1 MPHAAHG
8 GSVRSV
14 YFCGVSPTL
23 VSMPHEDVTLCSS
36 LMNHENLQA
45 AAREEMLGHGFHPDF
60 PPQTQTQIASIRA
73 AKSVA
78 PGPAVKDLRN
88 LLWSSIDNDSSR
100 DLDQIEYAEKQP
112 DGGTR
117 VLIAIADV
125 DGSVPKG
132 SPIDLHAS
140 DEGVSVYTG
149 VETFPML
156 PEDLS
161 TDLTSLNEDADRAA
175 IVIDISVSAGG
186 IVQSG
191 QSYRALVRNRA
202 QLTYNGVGP
211 WLEQTGEVPPKV
223 AASADLQSQLKIQDE
238 AAQRMRAARFKSGAL
253 AIDSIETAP
262 TMVDGRVTG
271 IQMMLKNRA
280 TELIEDFMVAANEV
294 IARLLSSS
302 GAASIRRVVKT
313 PERWPRIVELA
324 ATFGEHLPE
333 TPDSSALNNFLMK
346 RKAVD
351 PVHAPDLSLA
361 IVKLMGPGEYIVERP
376 GDPPQGHFGLAV
388 HDYTHAT
395 APNRR
400 YADLVTQRL
409 IKSHDSYTPAEL
421 DVIAHNCTLH
431 EDMARKVERVMRKR
445 IAAVALSNR
454 IGQVFKGVVTGV
466 TPKGTFVRI
475 VDPPA
480 EGRVVRGEEGLD
492 VGDQVGVKLL
502 ATDAQKGFI
511 DFGRTS

>member
-1 MPHAAHG
+1 MNHDNLLAAAH
-8 GSVRSV
+8 
-14 YFCGVSPTL
+14 
-23 VSMPHEDVTLCSS
+23 
-36 LMNHENLQA
+36 
-45 AAREEMLGHGFHPDF
+45 EEMLGHGFHPDF
-60 PPQTQTQIASIRA
+60 PSQIQSQIASIRA
-73 AKSVA
+73 AKPVA

-88 LLWSSIDNDSSR
+88 LLWSSIDNDTSR
-100 DLDQIEYAEKQP
+100 DLDQIEYAEKHP
-112 DGGTR
+112 DGTTR
-117 VLIAIADV
+117 VLIGIADV

-132 SPIDLHAS
+132 SPIDMHAAS
-140 DEGVSVYTG
+140 EGTSVYTG
-149 VETFPML
+149 VQTFPML
-156 PEDLS
+156 PEELS
-161 TDLTSLNEDADRAA
+161 TDITSLVEGADRAA
-175 IVIDISVSAGG
+175 IVIDISVSPDG

-191 QSYRALVRNRA
+191 QSYRALVKNHA

-211 WLEQTGEVPPKV
+211 WLEAKGEAPPKI
-223 AASADLQSQLKIQDE
+223 AASTDLQNQLKIQDE
-238 AAQRMRAARFKSGAL
+238 AAQRMRDARFKRGAL
-253 AIDSIETAP
+253 AIDSIETTP
-262 TMVDGRVTG
+262 TLTNGQVTG
-271 IQMMLKNRA
+271 VQLMTKNRA

-324 ATFGEHLPE
+324 ATFGEKLPD
-333 TPDSSALNNFLMK
+333 TPDSAALNNFLKK

-351 PVHAPDLSLA
+351 PVHAPDLSLS
-361 IVKLMGPGEYIVERP
+361 IVKLMGPGEYTVERP

-409 IKSHDSYTPAEL
+409 IKSGDSYTAAEL
-421 DVIAHNCTLH
+421 DVVARNCTLH

-454 IGQVFKGVVTGV
+454 IGQVFKGIVTGV
-466 TPKGTFVRI
+466 TPKGTFVRV

-480 EGRVVRGEEGLD
+480 EGRVVRGEQGLD
-492 VGDQVGVKLL
+492 VGDQVQVKLL
-502 ATDAQKGFI
+502 ETDAQRGFI

>member
-1 MPHAAHG
+1 
-8 GSVRSV
+8 
-14 YFCGVSPTL
+14 
-23 VSMPHEDVTLCSS
+23 
-36 LMNHENLQA
+36 MNSINLQA
-45 AAREEMLGHGFHPDF
+45 AAREEMLEHGFHPDF
-60 PPQTQTQIASIRA
+60 SPQIQTQIASIRA
-73 AKSVA
+73 AKPVA

-88 LLWSSIDNDSSR
+88 LLWSSIDNDTSR

-112 DGGTR
+112 DGSTR
-117 VLIAIADV
+117 VLVGIADV
-125 DGSVPKG
+125 DGSVPKN
-132 SPIDLHAS
+132 SPIDQHAS
-140 DEGVSVYTG
+140 GEGVSVYTG

-156 PEDLS
+156 PEELS
-161 TDLTSLNEDADRAA
+161 TDLTSLSEDADRPAV
-175 IVIDISVSAGG
+175 VIDISVSAQG

-191 QSYRALVRNRA
+191 QSYRALVRNHA
-202 QLTYNGVGP
+202 QLTYNGVGA
-211 WLEQTGEVPPKV
+211 WLEQKGTAPAKV
-223 AASADLQSQLKIQDE
+223 AASVELQSQLKIQDE

-253 AIDSIETAP
+253 AIESIETTP

-271 IQMMLKNRA
+271 LQTMLRNRA

-324 ATFGEHLPE
+324 ATYGEKLPD

-346 RKAVD
+346 RNAAD

-361 IVKLMGPGEYIVERP
+361 IVKLMGAGEYVVERP
-376 GDPPQGHFGLAV
+376 GDAPVGHFGLAV

-409 IKSHDSYTPAEL
+409 IKSGDPYTAGEL
-421 DVIAHNCTLH
+421 DVVARNCTLR
-431 EDMARKVERVMRKR
+431 EDMARKVERAMKKR

-454 IGQVFKGVVTGV
+454 IGEVFQGVVTGV
-466 TPKGTFVRI
+466 TPKGTFVRTI
-475 VDPPA
+475 DPPA

-492 VGDQVGVKLL
+492 VGDQVRVKLL
-502 ATDAQKGFI
+502 DTIVEKGFI
-511 DFGRTS
+511 DFGRTG

>member
-1 MPHAAHG
+1 
-8 GSVRSV
+8 
-14 YFCGVSPTL
+14 
-23 VSMPHEDVTLCSS
+23 
-36 LMNHENLQA
+36 MNPQNLQA
-45 AAREEMLGHGFHPDF
+45 AAHEEMLAHGFHPDF
-60 PPQTQTQIASIRA
+60 PPEIQTQIAAIRA
-73 AKSVA
+73 AKPVA

-88 LLWSSIDNDSSR
+88 LLWSSIDNDTSR

-112 DGGTR
+112 DGSTR
-117 VLIAIADV
+117 VLVGIADV
-125 DGSVPKG
+125 DGAVPKG
-132 SPIDLHAS
+132 SPIDQHAS
-140 DEGVSVYTG
+140 EEGVSVYTG

-156 PEDLS
+156 PEELS
-161 TDLTSLNEDADRAA
+161 TDLTSLLEDGDRPA
-175 IVIDISVSAGG
+175 IIIDISVAANG

-202 QLTYNGVGP
+202 QLTYSHVGP
-211 WLEQTGEVPPKV
+211 WLEGTGEAPAKV
-223 AASADLQSQLKIQDE
+223 AASVDLQSQLKVQDE

-253 AIDSIETAP
+253 AIDSIETTP
-262 TMVDGRVTG
+262 TLINGQVTG
-271 IQMMLKNRA
+271 LQTMLKNRA
-280 TELIEDFMVAANEV
+280 TELIEDFMIAANEV

-324 ATFGEHLPE
+324 ATFGEKLPD
-333 TPDSSALNNFLMK
+333 TPDSSALNNFLVK

-409 IKSHDSYTPAEL
+409 IKSGDSYTAAEL
-421 DVIAHNCTLH
+421 DVIARNCTLR
-431 EDMARKVERVMRKR
+431 EDMARKVERVMKKR
-445 IAAVALSNR
+445 IAAVALSGR
-454 IGQVFKGVVTGV
+454 IGQVFKGVVTGI

-480 EGRVVRGEEGLD
+480 EGRVVRGEAGLD

-502 ATDAQKGFI
+502 DTDAQRGFI

>member
-1 MPHAAHG
+1 
-8 GSVRSV
+8 
-14 YFCGVSPTL
+14 
-23 VSMPHEDVTLCSS
+23 
-36 LMNHENLQA
+36 MNHENLQA
-45 AAREEMLGHGFHPDF
+45 AAHEEMLEHGFHPDF
-60 PPQTQTQIASIRA
+60 PQQTQTQIVSIRA
-73 AKSVA
+73 AKPVA

-117 VLIAIADV
+117 VLVAIADV

-140 DEGVSVYTG
+140 SECVSVYTG
-149 VETFPML
+149 VATFPML
-156 PEDLS
+156 PEELS
-161 TDLTSLNEDADRAA
+161 TDLTSLNEDADRPA
-175 IVIDISVSAGG
+175 IVIDISVSAEG

-191 QSYRALVRNRA
+191 QSYRALVKNRA

-211 WLEQTGEVPPKV
+211 WLEQKGTAPPKV
-223 AASADLQSQLKIQDE
+223 AASAELQTQLKIQDE
-238 AAQRMRAARFKSGAL
+238 AAQRMRVARFKSGAL
-253 AIDSIETAP
+253 SIDSIETTP
-262 TMVDGRVTG
+262 TMVNGQVTG
-271 IQMMLKNRA
+271 MELMSKNRA

-324 ATFGEHLPE
+324 ATYGEKLPE

-346 RKAVD
+346 RKSVD

-376 GDPPQGHFGLAV
+376 GDPPLGHFGLAV

-409 IKSHDSYTPAEL
+409 VKSGDSYTAAEL
-421 DVIAHNCTLH
+421 DVVARNCTLR

-454 IGQVFKGVVTGV
+454 IGQVFKGIVTGV

-480 EGRVVRGEEGLD
+480 EGRVVRGEQGLD

-502 ATDAQKGFI
+502 DTNAQKGFI

>member
-1 MPHAAHG
+1 
-8 GSVRSV
+8 
-14 YFCGVSPTL
+14 
-23 VSMPHEDVTLCSS
+23 
-36 LMNHENLQA
+36 MNHENLQA
-45 AAREEMLGHGFHPDF
+45 AAHEEMLDHGFHPDF
-60 PPQTQTQIASIRA
+60 PPQTQTQIASIKA
-73 AKSVA
+73 AKPVA

-88 LLWSSIDNDSSR
+88 LFWSSIDNDSSR

-112 DGGTR
+112 DGSTR
-117 VLIAIADV
+117 VLVGIADV
-125 DGSVPKG
+125 DGSVPRG
-132 SPIDLHAS
+132 SAIDLHAA
-140 DEGVSVYTG
+140 DECVSVYTG

-156 PEDLS
+156 PEELS

-175 IVIDISVSAGG
+175 IIIDISVSPDG

-191 QSYRALVRNRA
+191 QSYRALVRNHA
-202 QLTYNGVGP
+202 QLTYDGVGP
-211 WLEQTGEVPPKV
+211 WLEQKGAAPPKV
-223 AASADLQSQLKIQDE
+223 AASVELQTQLKIQDE
-238 AAQRMRAARFKSGAL
+238 AAQRMRTARFKSGAL

-262 TMVDGRVTG
+262 TMVNGQVTG
-271 IQMMLKNRA
+271 MQLMLKNRA

-324 ATFGEHLPE
+324 ATYGEKLPE

-376 GDPPQGHFGLAV
+376 GDAPQGHFGLAV

-409 IKSHDSYTPAEL
+409 IKAGDSYTAADL
-421 DVIAHNCTLH
+421 DVVARNCTLR

-480 EGRVVRGEEGLD
+480 EGRVVRGEQGLD
-492 VGDQVGVKLL
+492 VGDQVQVKLL
-502 ATDAQKGFI
+502 ETDSQRGFI

>member
-1 MPHAAHG
+1 
-8 GSVRSV
+8 
-14 YFCGVSPTL
+14 
-23 VSMPHEDVTLCSS
+23 
-36 LMNHENLQA
+36 MNHVNLQA
-45 AAREEMLGHGFHPDF
+45 AAHEEMLEHGFHPDF
-60 PPQTQTQIASIRA
+60 PPQTQAQIASIRA
-73 AKSVA
+73 AKPVA

-88 LLWSSIDNDSSR
+88 LFWSSIDNDSSR

-112 DGGTR
+112 DGSTR
-117 VLIAIADV
+117 ILVGIADV

-132 SPIDLHAS
+132 SAIDLHAA
-140 DEGVSVYTG
+140 DESTSVYTG
-149 VETFPML
+149 VVTFPML
-156 PEDLS
+156 PEELS
-161 TDLTSLNEDADRAA
+161 TDLTSLNENVDRAA
-175 IVIDISVSAGG
+175 MIIDISVTAEG

-191 QSYRALVRNRA
+191 QSYRALVRNHA

-211 WLEQTGEVPPKV
+211 WLEQKGEAPAKV
-223 AASADLQSQLKIQDE
+223 AASVELQNQLKIQDE

-253 AIDSIETAP
+253 AIDSIETTP

-271 IQMMLKNRA
+271 MQLMTKNRA

-294 IARLLSSS
+294 IARLLSSN

-313 PERWPRIVELA
+313 PDRWPRIVELA
-324 ATFGEHLPE
+324 ASLGEKLPE
-333 TPDSSALNNFLMK
+333 APDSAALNNFLTK
-346 RKAVD
+346 RNAVD
-351 PVHAPDLSLA
+351 PVHAPDLSLS
-361 IVKLMGPGEYIVERP
+361 IVKLMGPGEYVVERP
-376 GDPPQGHFGLAV
+376 GDTSIGHFGLAV

-409 IKSHDSYTPAEL
+409 IKAGDSYTAAEL
-421 DVIAHNCTLH
+421 DVVARNCTLR

-466 TPKGTFVRI
+466 TPKGTFVRVI
-475 VDPPA
+475 DPPA

-492 VGDQVGVKLL
+492 VGDQVHVKLL
-502 ATDAQKGFI
+502 DTNAQKGFI

>member
-1 MPHAAHG
+1 MREDGARNPWERTPSSCSMNPQNLQGAAH
-8 GSVRSV
+8 
-14 YFCGVSPTL
+14 
-23 VSMPHEDVTLCSS
+23 
-36 LMNHENLQA
+36 
-45 AAREEMLGHGFHPDF
+45 EEMLAHGFHPDF
-60 PPQTQTQIASIRA
+60 PPQIQTQIALIRA
-73 AKSVA
+73 AKPVA

-88 LLWSSIDNDSSR
+88 LLWSSIDNDTSR
-100 DLDQIEYAEKQP
+100 DLDQIEYAEKLP
-112 DGGTR
+112 DGSTR
-117 VLIAIADV
+117 VLVGIADV
-125 DGSVPKG
+125 DGAVPKG
-132 SPIDLHAS
+132 SVIDQHAS

-156 PEDLS
+156 PEELS
-161 TDLTSLNEDADRAA
+161 TDLTSLIEGGDRPA
-175 IVIDISVSAGG
+175 IIIDISVAANG
-186 IVQSG
+186 IVLSG
-191 QSYRALVRNRA
+191 QSYRALVRNCA
-202 QLTYNGVGP
+202 QLTYSRVGP
-211 WLEQTGEVPPKV
+211 WLEQTGAAPPKI
-223 AASADLQSQLKIQDE
+223 AASVDLQSQLKVQDE

-253 AIDSIETAP
+253 AIESIETTP
-262 TMVDGRVTG
+262 TLVNGQVTG
-271 IQMMLKNRA
+271 LQTMLKNRA
-280 TELIEDFMVAANEV
+280 TELIEDFMIAANEV
-294 IARLLSSS
+294 IARLLSAS

-324 ATFGEHLPE
+324 QAFGEKLPDM
-333 TPDSSALNNFLMK
+333 PDSSALNNFLMK

-376 GDPPQGHFGLAV
+376 GDAPQGHFGLAV

-409 IKSHDSYTPAEL
+409 IKAGDSYTAAEL
-421 DVIAHNCTLH
+421 DVVARNCTLR
-431 EDMARKVERVMRKR
+431 EDMARKVERAMKKR

-475 VDPPA
+475 LNPPA
-480 EGRVVRGEEGLD
+480 EGRVVRGEAGLD
-492 VGDQVGVKLL
+492 VGDEVQVKLL
-502 ATDAQKGFI
+502 DTNAEKGFI